1 MPTEAE
7 EVLAL
12 LRNIQ
17 GNQLQSLAMQRESLE
32 LQRTAVEA
40 TLSQFSRAEAI
51 QAKAEQI
58 QARSAEIMAS
68 GRHDENRA
76 ADHHYPDHLPVMA
89 AVPPLVL
96 SGTHAA

>member
-1 MPTEAE
+1 MPTESE

-32 LQRTAVEA
+32 LQRKAVEA

-68 GRHDENRA
+68 GWRTMKVL
-76 ADHHYPDHLPVMA
+76 LPVII
-89 AVPPLVL
+89 VL
-96 SGTHAA
+96 IIYLSWLLFHHWF